1 MSDDEQMRSIR
12 GGHRGVVTKIV
23 KEVDDLLS
31 AEGPMNA
38 ERVSRLNVKLQQLEA
53 KLKVLSDI
61 DKEILSKC
69 NVEDIERE
77 INESETVTA
86 KIMDCQQRI
95 HEAIKPPDL
104 PSAAPILYDAFC
116 GQKITLKNSSK

>member
-1 MSDDEQMRSIR
+1 MSKDEQMRSIR

-38 ERVSRLNVKLQQLEA
+38 ERVSRLNVKLQQLEV

-61 DKEILSKC
+61 DKDILSKC

-77 INESETVTA
+77 INESETVIA
-86 KIMDCQQRI
+86 KIMDYQ
-95 HEAIKPPDL
+95 
-104 PSAAPILYDAFC
+104 
-116 GQKITLKNSSK
+116 